1 MYKLYPLISKYLDG
15 TTASGIYEAR
25 LGFEEMGKEVHV
37 FSPAFSDSDFNELL
51 KYCNHIVLNSFSQWK
66 HFKTIAKKHPEI
78 EFGLRV
84 NPEYSEIETEI
95 YNPCAKNSR
104 MGITLA
110 NFDESE
116 LDGISGLHFHTM
128 CEQNSDALKHT
139 IPYFEE
145 KIRKVSQ
152 TNEMG

>member
-37 FSPAFSDSDFNELL
+37 FAPAFSDSDFNKLL

-95 YNPCAKNSR
+95 YNPCAK
-104 MGITLA
+104 
-110 NFDESE
+110 
-116 LDGISGLHFHTM
+116 
-128 CEQNSDALKHT
+128 
-139 IPYFEE
+139 IP
-145 KIRKVSQ
+145 VWV
-152 TNEMG
+152 